1 MKNRSQPRPIRQP
14 VRVNTLSTLRAKVWL
29 ERDGTFVIG
38 EGGVDLLR
46 AIDRWQS
53 LTESARAV
61 GWSYR
66 HAWGYLRNAEKQLCV
81 PLVKTS
87 PGKGSDRG
95 TTLTAEGRGLL
106 KRLDHARQ
114 AVGVAARTGWRQSAR
129 KDR

>member
-1 MKNRSQPRPIRQP
+1 M
-14 VRVNTLSTLRAKVWL
+14 NTLSTLRAKVWL
-29 ERDGTFVIG
+29 ERDGAFVIG

-53 LTESARAV
+53 LTDAARAV

-66 HAWGYLRNAEKQLCV
+66 HAWGYVRNAEKQLCV

-87 PGKGSDRG
+87 PGKGSERG
-95 TTLTAEGRGLL
+95 TTLTAHGRALL
-106 KRLDHARQ
+106 KRLGRARQ
-114 AVGVAARTGWRQSAR
+114 AVAVAARRGWRQSAK